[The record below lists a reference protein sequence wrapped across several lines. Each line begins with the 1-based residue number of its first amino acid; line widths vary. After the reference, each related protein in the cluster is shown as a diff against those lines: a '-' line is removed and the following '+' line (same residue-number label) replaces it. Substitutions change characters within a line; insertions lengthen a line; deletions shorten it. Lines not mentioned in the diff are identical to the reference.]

1 MAIIEAIE
9 TVYVEANAAVITFDS
24 IPATYEHLKIIGTG
38 QSDAASATDNVK
50 LTLNGDT
57 GSNYSFHYIGGEGT
71 SEWLGKTAGVAYWL
85 FPYNI
90 NGANSASSGS
100 IQMYDTF
107 SCIIY
112 DYANTNKNTS
122 FEGLAQG
129 KGNAAMVGSSA
140 YITQHTGVWDSTV
153 AVTSISFTTNQGDW
167 LRGTEISLYGLK
179 SS

>member
-1 MAIIEAIE
+1 M
-9 TVYVEANAAVITFDS
+9 TPVIPSFENS
-24 IPATYEHLKIIGTG
+24 
-38 QSDAASATDNVK
+38 ASATLNFAFKSPDKSASISLLVLYNFGS
-50 LTLNGDT
+50 TLNTDFFAT
-57 GSNYSFHYIGGEGT
+57 KN
-71 SEWLGKTAGVAYWL
+71 L
-85 FPYNI
+85 P
-90 NGANSASSGS
+90 SSGS
-100 IQMYDTF
+100 GEMYDTF